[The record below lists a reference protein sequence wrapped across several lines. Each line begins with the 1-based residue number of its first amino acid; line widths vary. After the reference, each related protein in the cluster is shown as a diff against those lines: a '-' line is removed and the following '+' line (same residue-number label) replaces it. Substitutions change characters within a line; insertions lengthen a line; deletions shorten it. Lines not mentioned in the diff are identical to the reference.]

1 MDVDEAGFLTVR
13 VADNGAGVPDGG
25 RRSGLRNLA
34 DRAAKLGG
42 ELCLEAAHPGS
53 SPPGTLLEWRVPAG

>member
-1 MDVDEAGFLTVR
+1 MVPPASVAGHGT
-13 VADNGAGVPDGG
+13 GIPPGG

-42 ELCLEAAHPGS
+42 ELRLEAGDPGS
-53 SPPGTLLEWRVPAG
+53 GPRGTLLEWRAPAG